1 MTLKDT
7 LLAAAR
13 TLPPP
18 FTTAQ
23 LAVAAWQA
31 DPQGFG
37 LDGYKQHPDHNKVVA
52 MLCKKIL
59 KHGLIVRS
67 APGLYIV
74 GEPNA
79 HARKQR
85 QEARPESVNP
95 IPKRDDHLVTMLVA
109 TEAFNFWVGGH
120 TREIDQT
127 KAEFFWKLGGSRKET
142 TAFIDRLDL
151 DDTTNRMLAR
161 LNDWLNIKYS
171 RAVAWRE
178 VG

>member
-13 TLPPP
+13 TLPSP

-52 MLCKKIL
+52 MLCKHIL
-59 KHGLIVRS
+59 HQGLLVRS

-85 QEARPESVNP
+85 QEARPESVKP
-95 IPKRDDHLVTMLVA
+95 VPKKDDNLVQRLVETEVFVLWRDGHVRDINVA
-109 TEAFNFWVGGH
+109 MADKFWNVGNGRKNTTE
-120 TREIDQT
+120 
-127 KAEFFWKLGGSRKET
+127 
-142 TAFIDRLDL
+142 FIDRLDG

-171 RAVAWRE
+171 RSVAWRE